1 MFPYTFSLDEFSH
14 QVGASHSLLNNVAKK
29 ETKIGI
35 VYCFESFDSQLT
47 TMWEVSGTSVSFLC
61 AFGTFSVIEIDFN
74 GKQQE
79 VCLLLGCLGFN
90 LTQGSFEAKLIQF
103 DGCSPYQCYPGQP
116 PLSCIR
122 NIFLTIRQQ

>member
-1 MFPYTFSLDEFSH
+1 MSPYTFSLDEFSH
-14 QVGASHSLLNNVAKK
+14 QVGLLNNVAKK

-47 TMWEVSGTSVSFLC
+47 TMWEVSGTLVSFLC

-79 VCLLLGCLGFN
+79 VCLLLGCLGS
-90 LTQGSFEAKLIQF
+90 T
-103 DGCSPYQCYPGQP
+103 
-116 PLSCIR
+116 
-122 NIFLTIRQQ
+122 